1 MEFRPK
7 AALIYSDVWKVSS
20 AFGIGFVSQNPNR
33 TRTGI
38 PEKWLCPTDL

>member
-7 AALIYSDVWKVSS
+7 AILIYSDAWKVRS
-20 AFGIGFVSQNPNR
+20 APGIGFVSQNPNR

-38 PEKWLCPTDL
+38 PERWLCPAVL